1 MTWALLKLAVS
12 HYSSPKVKSQSW
24 EKWESGAHFTKLTIY
39 KLWFATWD
47 HFLIV
52 HVDSFDSSEQTSLL
66 HECACSARK
75 SLFPLSLT
83 CQQTFGRRDGTDIE
97 TSANVVYKWNL
108 DGYLLHRSTQ
118 SFLIL
123 STDHSL
129 ILTPCENLVITCTN
143 VELGLLL

>member
-1 MTWALLKLAVS
+1 MKLACS
-12 HYSSPKVKSQSW
+12 HHNSTKMKFLSQ
-24 EKWESGAHFTKLTIY
+24 EKWESAANFTKLTIY
-39 KLWFATWD
+39 KLWFATWV

-52 HVDSFDSSEQTSLL
+52 HVDTFDSSEQTSRLR
-66 HECACSARK
+66 ECACSARK
-75 SLFPLSLT
+75 SLLLLSLT

-97 TSANVVYKWNL
+97 TRANVSYKLNL
-108 DGYLLHRSTQ
+108 HGCLLYRSTQ

-129 ILTPCENLVITCTN
+129 VLTPCENLVITWAN